1 MEISNLSW
9 SGNLVSW
16 NFGPRHLTAVLDHKI
31 LHALSLQSPGVA
43 VIESTGTRTAARILN
58 ADGTLRAHLQN
69 PFSFEEGFEFYY
81 FNYVKGRLEIVLSGT
96 SRDYASIVDEATGLL
111 SKPHEVR

>member
-1 MEISNLSW
+1 M
-9 SGNLVSW
+9 
-16 NFGPRHLTAVLDHKI
+16 DHKV

-58 ADGTLRAHLQN
+58 ADGSIRANIPN
-69 PFSFEEGFEFYY
+69 PFTLEEGYEFYY
-81 FNYVKGRLEIVLSGT
+81 FNDVEGRLEIVLAGT